1 MTTPANPPA
10 TESAHPAAGTLPPSR
25 SLSPNP
31 FIVAAILLVI
41 GLIGFGGY
49 RASEYQGM
57 QTLRTDAGHRLD
69 LFAAAVD
76 GIVNRYAHIPATIQ
90 LSEEVLGVMH
100 QPRGTASVL
109 AANRFLQ
116 RLNGHIGSIAI
127 FVVNERGIVIA
138 SSNWND
144 PDNSFVGEDLS
155 FRSYFL
161 DGLSGRVGRHFA
173 IGITRGEPG
182 YFVSHPIRQGNRVV
196 GVAVIKISLGQLD
209 KAWDLL
215 GAPALIADGNGVVI
229 LSSVPEWRYTA
240 LTPLP
245 LDTRVDISMSRLYN
259 GGPIGNF
266 PVGVNP
272 APGPEGQIV
281 HMKLGTPPP
290 GGARTR
296 SHADVAGS
304 YLVHGRGLQDV
315 GWRLLIFSDLRP
327 VRAQA
332 FGHGALAAVATGF
345 VLLLLLVVAQRRRI
359 IRQKL
364 EAKELLE
371 QANAQLE
378 SKVARRTKALTDT
391 NARLRKEVAERQQA
405 EQTLRA
411 AQDELVQAA
420 KLAVLGQLAA
430 GITHELAQPLGAMR
444 TLSGNAVE
452 FMKRGNLATVEQN
465 LGIIA
470 RLADQM
476 GRIIT
481 PLKTFARKS
490 PAIPAP
496 TDVAHAVGAALFL
509 LDQRLSKS
517 GVTVDNRCEAE
528 QAIAWCD
535 QNRLEQVLINL
546 IRNAADAM
554 ADSEHKTL
562 TIEATPGADGSLELS
577 IADTG
582 CGLPDA
588 GALFEPFFTTKPA
601 GEGLG
606 LGLAISRDIVR
617 EFGGDLRAENRPE
630 GGARFILQLPAAPG
644 ENAHPDADQ

>member
-1 MTTPANPPA
+1 
-10 TESAHPAAGTLPPSR
+10 
-25 SLSPNP
+25 
-31 FIVAAILLVI
+31 V
-41 GLIGFGGY
+41 
-49 RASEYQGM
+49 
-57 QTLRTDAGHRLD
+57 DAG
-69 LFAAAVD
+69 
-76 GIVNRYAHIPATIQ
+76 
-90 LSEEVLGVMH
+90 
-100 QPRGTASVL
+100 
-109 AANRFLQ
+109 
-116 RLNGHIGSIAI
+116 
-127 FVVNERGIVIA
+127 
-138 SSNWND
+138 
-144 PDNSFVGEDLS
+144 
-155 FRSYFL
+155 
-161 DGLSGRVGRHFA
+161 
-173 IGITRGEPG
+173 
-182 YFVSHPIRQGNRVV
+182 
-196 GVAVIKISLGQLD
+196 
-209 KAWDLL
+209 
-215 GAPALIADGNGVVI
+215 
-229 LSSVPEWRYTA
+229 
-240 LTPLP
+240 
-245 LDTRVDISMSRLYN
+245 
-259 GGPIGNF
+259 
-266 PVGVNP
+266 
-272 APGPEGQIV
+272 
-281 HMKLGTPPP
+281 
-290 GGARTR
+290 
-296 SHADVAGS
+296 GS

-359 IRQKL
+359 VRQKL
-364 EAKELLE
+364 EALLE

-444 TLSGNAVE
+444 TLSGNAIE

-490 PAIPAP
+490 PAIPPPPTWPTPWAP
-496 TDVAHAVGAALFL
+496 PCSCSTSACHVRGHRGQPLRAG
-509 LDQRLSKS
+509 
-517 GVTVDNRCEAE
+517 

-562 TIEATPGADGSLELS
+562 TLD
-577 IADTG
+577 
-582 CGLPDA
+582 
-588 GALFEPFFTTKPA
+588 
-601 GEGLG
+601 
-606 LGLAISRDIVR
+606 
-617 EFGGDLRAENRPE
+617 
-630 GGARFILQLPAAPG
+630 AAP
-644 ENAHPDADQ
+644 APTAASS

>member
-1 MTTPANPPA
+1 MSAQPP
-10 TESAHPAAGTLPPSR
+10 EPPVPPSR
-25 SLSPNP
+25 ALSTRPLS
-31 FIVAAILLVI
+31 VLALLLVI

-69 LFAAAVD
+69 LFGAAVD

-90 LSEEVLGVMH
+90 LNEEVLALLRK
-100 QPRGTASVL
+100 PRPSGSVA
-109 AANRFLQ
+109 AANRFLE
-116 RLNGHIGSIAI
+116 RLNGHIGSLAI
-127 FVVNERGIVIA
+127 FVMDERGIVLA
-138 SSNWND
+138 SSNWKQ
-144 PDNSFVGEDLS
+144 PDSFVGEDLS
-155 FRSYFL
+155 FRSYYL
-161 DGLSGRVGRHFA
+161 TGLSGQVGRHFA
-173 IGITRGEPG
+173 IGITQGEPG
-182 YFVSHPIRQGNRVV
+182 YYVSHPIRDGERVV
-196 GVAVIKISLGQLD
+196 GVAAIKIGLAGIDQ
-209 KAWDLL
+209 AWDLL
-215 GAPALIADGNGVVI
+215 GAPALIADENGVVI
-229 LSSVPEWRYTA
+229 LSSVPDWRYTA
-240 LTPLP
+240 LGPLSS
-245 LDTRVDISMSRLYN
+245 DSRVEAAVSRLYN
-259 GGPIGNF
+259 NRPIGNF
-266 PVGVNP
+266 PVAIDAALGP
-272 APGPEGQIV
+272 AGQEIHSGGRLGIAPGRA
-281 HMKLGTPPP
+281 LGST
-290 GGARTR
+290 
-296 SHADVAGS
+296 
-304 YLVHGRGLQDV
+304 YLVHGRQLSST
-315 GWRLLIFSDLRP
+315 GWRLLIFSDLQP
-327 VRAQA
+327 MRAQA
-332 FGHGALAAVATGF
+332 AGHGALAAVATGC

-359 IRQKL
+359 LRQKL
-364 EAKELLE
+364 EAKALLE

-378 SKVARRTKALTDT
+378 SKVARRTRALTDT

-490 PAIPAP
+490 PAIPAA

-509 LDQRLSKS
+509 LDQRLARA
-517 GVTVDNRCEAE
+517 GITVINHCEPGRAV
-528 QAIAWCD
+528 AWCD

-546 IRNAADAM
+546 IRNAGDAM
-554 ADSEHKTL
+554 ADSPRKTL
-562 TIEATPGADGSLELS
+562 TLAAAPADDGVVLRIS
-577 IADTG
+577 DTG
-582 CGLPDA
+582 CGLPEG
-588 GALFEPFFTTKPA
+588 GALFEPFFTTKPP

-617 EFGGDLRAENRPE
+617 EFGGDLRAEHCPE
-630 GGARFILQLPAAPG
+630 GGACFSVRLPAAPK
-644 ENAHPDADQ
+644 EQP

>member
-1 MTTPANPPA
+1 MPEPSPTPQ
-10 TESAHPAAGTLPPSR
+10 TPPSR
-25 SLSPNP
+25 QLSPNP
-31 FIVAAILLVI
+31 FIVLAFLLAI

-90 LSEEVLGVMH
+90 LNEEVLNVMH
-100 QPRGTASVL
+100 TPRSPASVL

-127 FVVNERGIVIA
+127 FVVDPRGIVLA
-138 SSNWND
+138 SSNWD
-144 PDNSFVGEDLS
+144 HPDASFIGEDLS
-155 FRSYFL
+155 FRSYYL
-161 DGLSGRVGRHFA
+161 DGLAGRVGRHFA

-182 YFVSHPIRQGNRVV
+182 YFVSHPIRDGERVV

-209 KAWDLL
+209 KAWELL

-240 LTPLP
+240 LSPLP
-245 LDTRVDISMSRLYN
+245 LDTLVDIKMSRLYN
-259 GGPIGNF
+259 DGPIGDF
-266 PVGVNP
+266 PVRIDQAIG
-272 APGPEGQIV
+272 AEGQIV
-281 HMKLGTPPP
+281 HMNL
-290 GGARTR
+290 RQHSSR
-296 SHADVAGS
+296 SRQNIAGS
-304 YLVHGRGLQDV
+304 YLVHGRPLPEL
-315 GWRLLIFSDLRP
+315 GWRLHIFSDLRP

-332 FGHGALAAVATGF
+332 IGHAALAAVATGF

-359 IRQKL
+359 VRQKL
-364 EAKELLE
+364 EAKALLE

-391 NARLRKEVAERQQA
+391 NARLRKEVTERQQA

-444 TLSGNAVE
+444 TLSGNAIE

-496 TDVAHAVGAALFL
+496 TDLAHAVGAALFL
-509 LDQRLSKS
+509 LDQRLTKADIT
-517 GVTVDNRCEAE
+517 VTNRCEAGRD
-528 QAIAWCD
+528 IAWCD

-554 ADSEHKTL
+554 ADAAHREL
-562 TIEATPGADGSLELS
+562 LIEAGPDEAGHIVLS
-577 IADTG
+577 IADSG
-582 CGLPDA
+582 SGLPEN
-588 GALFEPFFTTKPA
+588 GQLFEPFFTTKPA

-617 EFGGDLRAENRPE
+617 EFGGELTAENRPE

-644 ENAHPDADQ
+644 ENPLPDAR

>member
-1 MTTPANPPA
+1 MPEPSPTPQ
-10 TESAHPAAGTLPPSR
+10 TPPSR
-25 SLSPNP
+25 QLSPNP
-31 FIVAAILLVI
+31 FIVLAFLLAI

-90 LSEEVLGVMH
+90 LNEEVLNVMH
-100 QPRGTASVL
+100 TPRSPASVL

-127 FVVNERGIVIA
+127 FVVDPRGIVLA
-138 SSNWND
+138 SSNWD
-144 PDNSFVGEDLS
+144 HPDASFIGEDLS
-155 FRSYFL
+155 FRSYYL
-161 DGLSGRVGRHFA
+161 DGLAGRVGRHFA

-182 YFVSHPIRQGNRVV
+182 YFVSHPIRDGERVV

-209 KAWDLL
+209 KAWELL

-240 LTPLP
+240 LSPLP
-245 LDTRVDISMSRLYN
+245 LDTLVDIKMSRLYN
-259 GGPIGNF
+259 DGPIGDF
-266 PVGVNP
+266 PVRIDQAIG
-272 APGPEGQIV
+272 ADGQIV
-281 HMKLGTPPP
+281 HMNLRQHSP
-290 GGARTR
+290 R
-296 SHADVAGS
+296 SRQNIAGS
-304 YLVHGRGLQDV
+304 YLVHGRPLPEL
-315 GWRLLIFSDLRP
+315 GWRLHIFSDLRP

-332 FGHGALAAVATGF
+332 IGHAALAAVATGF

-359 IRQKL
+359 VRQKL
-364 EAKELLE
+364 EAKALLE

-444 TLSGNAVE
+444 TLSGNAIE

-496 TDVAHAVGAALFL
+496 TDLAHAVGAALFL
-509 LDQRLSKS
+509 LDQRLTKADIT
-517 GVTVDNRCEAE
+517 VTNRCEAGRD
-528 QAIAWCD
+528 IAWCD

-554 ADSEHKTL
+554 ADAEHREL
-562 TIEATPGADGSLELS
+562 LIEAGPDEAGHIVLS
-577 IADTG
+577 IADSG
-582 CGLPDA
+582 SGLPEN
-588 GALFEPFFTTKPA
+588 GQLFEPFFTTKPA

-617 EFGGDLRAENRPE
+617 EFGGELTAENRPE

-644 ENAHPDADQ
+644 ENEPPDAR

>member
-1 MTTPANPPA
+1 MSAQPP
-10 TESAHPAAGTLPPSR
+10 EPPVPPSR
-25 SLSPNP
+25 ALSTRPLS
-31 FIVAAILLVI
+31 VLALLLVI

-69 LFAAAVD
+69 LFGAAVD

-90 LSEEVLGVMH
+90 LNEEVLALLRK
-100 QPRGTASVL
+100 PRPSGSVA
-109 AANRFLQ
+109 AANRFLE
-116 RLNGHIGSIAI
+116 RLNGHIGSLAI
-127 FVVNERGIVIA
+127 FVMDERGIVLA
-138 SSNWND
+138 SSNWKQ
-144 PDNSFVGEDLS
+144 PDSFVGEDLS
-155 FRSYFL
+155 FRSYYL
-161 DGLSGRVGRHFA
+161 TGLSGQVGRHFA
-173 IGITRGEPG
+173 IGITQGEPG
-182 YFVSHPIRQGNRVV
+182 YYVSHPIRDGERVV
-196 GVAVIKISLGQLD
+196 GVAAIKIGLAGID
-209 KAWDLL
+209 AAWDLL
-215 GAPALIADGNGVVI
+215 GVPALIADENGVVI
-229 LSSVPEWRYTA
+229 LSSVPDWRYTA
-240 LTPLP
+240 LGPLSS
-245 LDTRVDISMSRLYN
+245 DSRVEAAVSRLYN
-259 GGPIGNF
+259 NRPIGNF
-266 PVGVNP
+266 PVAIDAALGP
-272 APGPEGQIV
+272 AGQEIHSGGRLGIAPGRA
-281 HMKLGTPPP
+281 LGST
-290 GGARTR
+290 
-296 SHADVAGS
+296 
-304 YLVHGRGLQDV
+304 YLVHGRQLSST
-315 GWRLLIFSDLRP
+315 GWRLLIFSDLQP
-327 VRAQA
+327 MRAQA
-332 FGHGALAAVATGF
+332 AGHGALAAVATGC

-359 IRQKL
+359 LRQKL
-364 EAKELLE
+364 EAKALLE

-378 SKVARRTKALTDT
+378 SKVARRTRALTDT

-490 PAIPAP
+490 PAIPAA

-509 LDQRLSKS
+509 LDQRLARA
-517 GVTVDNRCEAE
+517 GITVINHCEPGRAV
-528 QAIAWCD
+528 AWCD

-546 IRNAADAM
+546 IRNAGDAM
-554 ADSEHKTL
+554 ADSPRKTL
-562 TIEATPGADGSLELS
+562 TLAAAPADDGVVLRIS
-577 IADTG
+577 DTG
-582 CGLPDA
+582 CGLPEG
-588 GALFEPFFTTKPA
+588 GALFEPFFTTKPP

-617 EFGGDLRAENRPE
+617 EFGGDLRAEHCPE
-630 GGARFILQLPAAPG
+630 GGACFSVHLPAAPK
-644 ENAHPDADQ
+644 EQP

>member
-1 MTTPANPPA
+1 MSTPAPVSAPPPA
-10 TESAHPAAGTLPPSR
+10 VEPAPGSGMLPPSR

-31 FIVAAILLVI
+31 FLVLAFLLLI

-90 LSEEVLGVMH
+90 LNEEVLGVMQRTRH
-100 QPRGTASVL
+100 PGSIV

-116 RLNGHIGSIAI
+116 RLNEHIGSIAI

-138 SSNWND
+138 SSNWGD

-161 DGLSGRVGRHFA
+161 EGLAGRSGRHFA

-182 YFVSHPIRQGNRVV
+182 YFVSHPIRNGNRVV

-229 LSSVPEWRYTA
+229 LTSVPEWRYTA

-245 LDTRVDISMSRLYN
+245 LDTRVDIKLSRLYN
-259 GGPIGNF
+259 DGPIGDF
-266 PVGVNP
+266 PVSVNP
-272 APGPEGQIV
+272 DPGPEGQIV
-281 HMKLGTPPP
+281 HMNLRSSSP
-290 GGARTR
+290 GVPAVRGRP
-296 SHADVAGS
+296 DVAGS

-359 IRQKL
+359 VRQKL

-378 SKVARRTKALTDT
+378 SKVARRTRALTDT

-496 TDVAHAVGAALFL
+496 ADLAHAVGAALFL
-509 LDQRLSKS
+509 LDQRLAKA
-517 GVTVDNRCEAE
+517 GVSVDNRLEAG
-528 QAIAWCD
+528 QHIAWCD

-546 IRNAADAM
+546 IRNAGDAM
-554 ADSEHKTL
+554 ADSPVKTL
-562 TIEATPGADGSLELS
+562 QIDAVQLPDGKLELA
-577 IADTG
+577 IADSG
-582 CGLPDA
+582 CGLPAD

-630 GGARFILQLPAAPG
+630 GGARFILNLPGAPK
-644 ENAHPDADQ
+644 ESP